1 MIEEKHIVF
10 NCLIGQYE
18 YLASKDDV
26 ASRILK
32 NALELYYSQ
41 TRGVHYRCVYID
53 EHGYEYESK
62 DGGDNGTEIP
72 PELLAEALNKINEN
86 L

>member
-10 NCLIGQYE
+10 NCLTGQYDF
-18 YLASKDDV
+18 LSSKDEV

-32 NALELYYSQ
+32 NALELYFAQ
-41 TRGVHYRCVYID
+41 TNGVHYRSVFVD
-53 EHGYEYESK
+53 ENNYEYQNMN
-62 DGGDNGTEIP
+62 GDNGTEIP
-72 PELLAEALNKINEN
+72 PELLIETANKINEN